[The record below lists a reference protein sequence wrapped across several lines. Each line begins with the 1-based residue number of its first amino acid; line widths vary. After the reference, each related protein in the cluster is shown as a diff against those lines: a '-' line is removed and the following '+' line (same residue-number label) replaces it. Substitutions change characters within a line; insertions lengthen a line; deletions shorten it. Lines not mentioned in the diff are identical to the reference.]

1 MNKKVFLGFIMNIN
15 QLGIDQEFYIIG
27 ITIRTTNKAAINN
40 GTIKNLWQQFFTQS
54 ILSKIPNKIN
64 HELVALYYDF
74 ENDKNGEYTVL
85 LGARVSSIDEIPTGM
100 TAQIVSTQKREVF
113 ISEQGPVGQVC
124 FELWKKIWILEDEKK
139 LDRRYIADY
148 ELYDERSQDPQNA
161 QLTIHIGIK

>member
-64 HELVALYYDF
+64 HELVATLVNQNSYLRSI
-74 ENDKNGEYTVL
+74 NGITARDWN
-85 LGARVSSIDEIPTGM
+85 LGM
-100 TAQIVSTQKREVF
+100 
-113 ISEQGPVGQVC
+113 
-124 FELWKKIWILEDEKK
+124 
-139 LDRRYIADY
+139 YI
-148 ELYDERSQDPQNA
+148 R
-161 QLTIHIGIK
+161 